1 MDSTARPLSI
11 NIDYSDALYRC
22 YEQLGAAL
30 NGSLKP
36 EELQIL
42 EHSYYE
48 KCAAY
53 LEHPDT
59 ADAEEW
65 AAYMSRIEAC
75 ALLEEER
82 LSVISPIFSGETE
95 TMAEKW
101 SGLQE
106 MEKEAY
112 LRIISGE
119 EELDYFDVF
128 AEEWLEQGGAQITQ
142 EVREAVSSF

>member
-1 MDSTARPLSI
+1 M
-11 NIDYSDALYRC
+11 
-22 YEQLGAAL
+22 
-30 NGSLKP
+30 K
-36 EELQIL
+36 
-42 EHSYYE
+42 

-75 ALLEEER
+75 SLLDEEK

-95 TMAEKW
+95 TMGEAWQTLEK
-101 SGLQE
+101 L
-106 MEKEAY
+106 EKKAY

-119 EELDYFDVF
+119 EGLDYFDTFV
-128 AEEWLEQGGAQITQ
+128 EEWMEQGGEQITQ
-142 EVREAVSSF
+142 EVRETL